1 MGDIGSTLGVGP
13 FNLAAADSFKFAVAY
28 VAGDNLA
35 DLQAQSDTAFVR
47 YWNHVWTGW
56 ESPVWNNSANWNWFR
71 VPGVNNDALVPANPV
86 NQPAL
91 ANDTAAIHNLTII
104 NPTVLTVSGQSQFN
118 INGNLLCTGNGGM
131 VGTQGEV
138 NFNGTTPQTLSGIN
152 TIHQINII
160 NLQGVTNNP
169 NAVLTINGPLNIQ
182 QGDLINQG
190 TLNKE

>member
-1 MGDIGSTLGVGP
+1 
-13 FNLAAADSFKFAVAY
+13 
-28 VAGDNLA
+28 
-35 DLQAQSDTAFVR
+35 
-47 YWNHVWTGW
+47 
-56 ESPVWNNSANWNWFR
+56 
-71 VPGVNNDALVPANPV
+71 
-86 NQPAL
+86 
-91 ANDTAAIHNLTII
+91 
-104 NPTVLTVSGQSQFN
+104 
-118 INGNLLCTGNGGM
+118 M

-138 NFNGTTPQTLSGIN
+138 NFNGATPQTLSGIN